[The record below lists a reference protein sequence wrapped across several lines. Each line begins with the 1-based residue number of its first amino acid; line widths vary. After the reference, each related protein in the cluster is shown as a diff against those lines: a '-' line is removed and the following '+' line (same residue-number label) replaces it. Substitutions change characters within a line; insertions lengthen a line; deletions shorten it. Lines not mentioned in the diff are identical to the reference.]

1 MYIKTLWCNG
11 KISGLCTVR
20 AKDGFV
26 YTSDMIDRDKPKT
39 NWVAERGLVQYF
51 FFARCFVAAM
61 LYCEGDGRNRSKN
74 FKRDITGLFIS
85 VLLFYKSNF
94 QQTCQ
99 LYFSTPVC
107 FPRTRILLIVFCNQ
121 ILSFPV
127 RYLNWHLVEGSD
139 QWISIFTS
147 FSSATWTW
155 MLKEM
160 SCI

>member
-11 KISGLCTVR
+11 KISGLSTVR

-26 YTSDMIDRDKPKT
+26 YTSDMIDLEKPKT

-61 LYCEGDGRNRSKN
+61 LYCEGDCRNRSKN

-94 QQTCQ
+94 QQTCH

-121 ILSFPV
+121 ILSISGEISK
-127 RYLNWHLVEGSD
+127 RHLVKGSD
-139 QWISIFTS
+139 QWNSIFTS
-147 FSSATWTW
+147 FSSATRAW
-155 MLKEM
+155 MLKQM